1 MKGSLKAAMDMPM
14 RTGQM
19 RARGEAKRQKRIFE
33 QQEDYEAVDIG
44 FAKHGG
50 VYYNEIGYMSDL
62 LQKRLHGVTNLVHL
76 CCSINT
82 YLLQCLQVV
91 IYKH

>member
-44 FAKHGG
+44 FAEHFD
-50 VYYNEIGYMSDL
+50 EL
-62 LQKRLHGVTNLVHL
+62 WLAVT
-76 CCSINT
+76 
-82 YLLQCLQVV
+82 
-91 IYKH
+91 IYDEFDCFFFGRNI